1 MEMVEEGV
9 GVVSNL
15 QQVHLR
21 GKLTLS
27 ASSPQ
32 TDKVDDNNETTT
44 MRMMSYRKPSRSLG
58 V

>member
-1 MEMVEEGV
+1 MEMVEGEGV
-9 GVVSNL
+9 GVVSSL

-27 ASSPQ
+27 DFSPQ
-32 TDKVDDNNETTT
+32 ADEVDDSATTT
-44 MRMMSYRKPSRSLG
+44 MRMMNYRKPSKSLG